1 MLTSR
6 VSMEILTSEEMRRID
21 AHAIRRMKIPS
32 LCLMECAGLRV
43 VEAIQKRFP
52 DIARKRVAVLCGKG
66 NNGGDG
72 FVVARHLAGRGVDCR
87 VILAAEPR
95 TLSGDARV
103 NYRAARGAGVPIEV
117 AATARAWAGARR
129 TVAGCDLIVDAR
141 LGTGLTG
148 PARGLIGR
156 ILSDLGSI
164 DAPVV
169 AVDLPS
175 GLSGD
180 GSEVPGPAVNAV
192 LTVAL
197 CRPKIAHILPP
208 ACLRTGE
215 LEVADIGIPPAA
227 VATVRPRIF
236 TIEQADVARVL
247 PPRPRDAH
255 KGTFGH
261 ALIVAGAPGKAGA
274 AGLAA
279 QAALRA
285 GAGLVTAAS
294 PSEARPEVAS
304 FAPEV
309 MTTGIPAGDPG
320 AALAFLLAECAGK
333 TAVALGPGL
342 GRAAKTES
350 WIRRFVA
357 VCPAPLV
364 LDADGLNAFEGSA
377 SALGRGRRTLVLTPH
392 PGEMA
397 RLLATTARVV
407 QRDRIAAARALART
421 AKAIVVL
428 KGMATL
434 VATPDGR
441 IFVNGTG
448 NPGMATGGS
457 GDVLTGL
464 LAGLLAQQ
472 PDPLEAVLLGV
483 RIHGRAGDLAAGALG
498 ETGLVAGDILDCIP
512 SALRELA
519 F

>member
-1 MLTSR
+1 
-6 VSMEILTSEEMRRID
+6 MEILTSEEMRRID

-43 VEAIQKRFP
+43 VEAIQTRFP
-52 DIARKRVAVLCGKG
+52 DIARRRVAVLCGKG

-72 FVVARHLAGRGVDCR
+72 FVVARHLAGRGIDCR
-87 VILAAEPR
+87 VILAADPR
-95 TLSGDARV
+95 GLSGDARV
-103 NYRAARGAGVPIEV
+103 NYRAARGAGVPIEI
-117 AATARAWAGARR
+117 ASTARAWAVARR
-129 TVAGCDLIVDAR
+129 TVAECDLIVDAL

-148 PARGLIGR
+148 PARGLIGK
-156 ILSDLGSI
+156 ILSEIGKL

-180 GSEVPGPAVNAV
+180 SSEVPGPAVNAV

-197 CRPKIAHILPP
+197 CRPKIAHLLPP
-208 ACLRTGE
+208 ACLRTGD
-215 LEVADIGIPPAA
+215 LEIADIGIPPAA

-247 PPRPRDAH
+247 PVRARDAH

-274 AGLAA
+274 AALAA
-279 QAALRA
+279 RAALRA

-294 PSEARPEVAS
+294 PAAARPEVAS

-309 MTTGIPAGDPG
+309 MTSGIPEGDPG
-320 AALAFLLAECAGK
+320 AALDYLLSECAGK
-333 TAVALGPGL
+333 SAVALGPGL
-342 GRAAKTES
+342 GRAPKTVT

-357 VCPAPLV
+357 GCPVPLV
-364 LDADGLNAFEGSA
+364 LDADGLNSFGGSA
-377 SALGRGRRTLVLTPH
+377 PALARGRHILVLTPH

-397 RLLATTARVV
+397 RLLAVPVREVL
-407 QRDRIAAARALART
+407 RDRIGAARALARA

-434 VATPDGR
+434 VATPDGHVY
-441 IFVNGTG
+441 VNGTG

-464 LAGLLAQQ
+464 LAGLLAQR
-472 PDPLEAVLLGV
+472 PDPLGAVLLGV
-483 RIHGRAGDLAAGALG
+483 RIHGRAGDLAAAALG
-498 ETGLVAGDILDCIP
+498 EAGLVAGDILDRIP
-512 SALRELA
+512 AALRELA
-519 F
+519 S